1 MMIGG
6 QGSAV
11 LYRIPSPPPPSPDG
25 RVSFISRA
33 REETPPT
40 SFFYSL
46 PFTISHSAAERS
58 CGIRWV
64 GEGLQISFKDDFRHS
79 LKLHSKVTL
88 FICVWQENGS
98 LKKFALLENHL
109 VRLDLSCGLFGGF
122 LNISV
127 SENPN
132 IVVCFDSMKQD
143 IIAQDMW
150 ICLRMCGKPFF

>member
-1 MMIGG
+1 ML
-6 QGSAV
+6 

-46 PFTISHSAAERS
+46 PFTISHSAAEQS

-64 GEGLQISFKDDFRHS
+64 GEGLQISFDDFRHS

-88 FICVWQENGS
+88 FIFARQENGS
-98 LKKFALLENHL
+98 LKKLALLGKQL
-109 VRLDLSCGLFGGF
+109 MTLDLRRGLFGRS
-122 LNISV
+122 NEHV
-127 SENPN
+127 SAKPN
-132 IVVCFDSMKQD
+132 IVFCSDSMNE
-143 IIAQDMW
+143 ISLLR
-150 ICLRMCGKPFF
+150 ICGFN